1 MAASTITLR
10 NIKGSPLTNTE
21 MDTNIS
27 LLNSY
32 SKGHLSKTITTNVT
46 LTDIEAENYFF
57 NISGTLTAD
66 ATITIPSILI
76 KSWTVN
82 NITSGGFSITVKYA
96 TGAGITIQNGTRSTF
111 YFDGTNML
119 SISYSNTVRISDTGT
134 VTNTM
139 LASST
144 ISGVSLG
151 SNLNALTI
159 GTGLS
164 GTTYNGSSAVTIA
177 IDSTV
182 ATLTGS
188 QTLTNKT
195 LTSPVVTTS
204 LTTTNTS
211 FALLNATATTV
222 NFAGAATTL
231 TMGASTGT
239 STVNN
244 DLVVSGNLTVNGTTT
259 TINTAT
265 LSVDDK
271 NLELG
276 SVQNATISA
285 TGTVGT
291 ITGTG
296 PWAAI
301 VTGMTTTTGLIV
313 GSSLSATVGTGSLGG
328 SGSYIIT
335 SIDSKTQVSYS
346 ATGGTTPVAGTIT
359 AITTTGYNNITANGA
374 GITVKG
380 TTDKTLN
387 WVSSTT
393 AWTSSENLDIA
404 PGKSYSIAGT
414 SVLSSTTLGS
424 GVTASS
430 LTSVGTLV
438 NPAYSGTLTGGTGI
452 INIGSGQ
459 IYKDASGNVGI
470 GTSSITQLYSAIT
483 TAVAGN
489 LRLGSSATTGFI
501 SFGDQTSATSN
512 VGIWR
517 GAGGNSLAT
526 GNYLQLGGYDGISF
540 TTGNASLA
548 SQTERLRIDS
558 SGNVG
563 IGYAIPANTL
573 HVANGVDTQIRV
585 STPTN
590 NFYFDMGRASAD
602 GLFQINGN
610 QGSGYKWLNN
620 GTEAMRISAAGYVGI
635 GTTSPGS
642 IGKLVVSNTATT
654 DNSSIGVVA
663 TAFLST
669 PTYTGTFLSQ
679 GDTATAGT
687 VCGLPKANL
696 GSLLFQNVS
705 AGLIYTNS
713 QSLIFGTAGVE
724 ALRINTTQDVSIPA
738 GQLTITNA
746 NNTATGGGQLYLNGA
761 TGNRIDFN
769 TAGVAPPA
777 FTTRSLGTKIVLYP
791 GVAAAAVDFAL
802 GIQGGG
808 MWLSVSTTAETFRWY
823 GGTTIAAT
831 LSGAGDFEAT
841 ANITAYSDERLKE
854 NIKTIP
860 NALNKVN
867 TIRGVTFT
875 RNDLDDKEKV
885 HTGVIAQEVLKV
897 LPEAV
902 SQNENGIYSV
912 AYGNMV
918 GLLIESIKELSEQNQ
933 QLLKRIEALENK

>member
-1 MAASTITLR
+1 MAATIITLR
-10 NIKGSPLTNTE
+10 NTKGSPLTNTE

-82 NITSGGFSITVKYA
+82 NMTSGGFSITVKYA

-182 ATLTGS
+182 TTLTGS

-204 LTTTNTS
+204 LTTTSTS
-211 FALLNATATTV
+211 FALLNAVATTV
-222 NFAGAATTL
+222 NFAGAATAL

-470 GTSSITQLYSAIT
+470 G
-483 TAVAGN
+483 
-489 LRLGSSATTGFI
+489 
-501 SFGDQTSATSN
+501 
-512 VGIWR
+512 
-517 GAGGNSLAT
+517 
-526 GNYLQLGGYDGISF
+526 
-540 TTGNASLA
+540 
-548 SQTERLRIDS
+548 
-558 SGNVG
+558 
-563 IGYAIPANTL
+563 YAIPANTL
-573 HVANGVDTQIRV
+573 HVANGLDTQIRV

-590 NFYFDMGRASAD
+590 NFYFDIGRNSAD

-610 QGSGYKWLNN
+610 QGSGYKFLNN
-620 GTEAMRISAAGYVGI
+620 STEAMRITSAGGVSFGSSGTAYGTSGQVLISAGNASPVWTNQSSIVAGTASNITAYTINQNVGTANAVQHSDI
-635 GTTSPGS
+635 TTSRPSAPTTGYS
-642 IGKLVVSNTATT
+642 FFGNTATKYIGFDGT
-654 DNSSIGVVA
+654 NFVSSMPMNFSILGSSASA
-663 TAFLST
+663 TNQS
-669 PTYTGTFLSQ
+669 G
-679 GDTATAGT
+679 GT
-687 VCGLPKANL
+687 V
-696 GSLLFQNVS
+696 S
-705 AGLIYTNS
+705 A
-713 QSLIFGTAGVE
+713 
-724 ALRINTTQDVSIPA
+724 TTGAFSDYI
-738 GQLTITNA
+738 TITGA

-777 FTTRSLGTKIVLYP
+777 FTTRSLGTKIVIYP
-791 GVAAAAVDFAL
+791 GITAAAVDFAM
-802 GIQGGG
+802 GIENSTL
-808 MWLSVSTTAETFRWY
+808 WTSVPTSATNQFKWY
-823 GGTTIAAT
+823 GGTTVAAT